1 MGGSYDSY
9 GTKIYVTSSQ
19 FMKAI
24 VESVEGVKKTSSL
37 EKKNVIGTLLS
48 LVVMFMAVTIASS
61 SFSVLLKPLCQSIE
75 PFDPVGSIRFVQ
87 QAGPGEGRS
96 PLPEHHRGYAAV
108 PRAGT
113 PLSFRAQRFEFV
125 AALEIKGTRNHDFL
139 HRYELSTIVFNVL

>member
-9 GTKIYVTSSQ
+9 GTKIYITSSQ

-87 QAGPGEGRS
+87 QAGPG
-96 PLPEHHRGYAAV
+96 
-108 PRAGT
+108 
-113 PLSFRAQRFEFV
+113 
-125 AALEIKGTRNHDFL
+125 KG
-139 HRYELSTIVFNVL
+139 

>member
-1 MGGSYDSY
+1 
-9 GTKIYVTSSQ
+9 
-19 FMKAI
+19 MKAI

-48 LVVMFMAVTIASS
+48 LVVMFMAITVASS
-61 SFSVLLKPLCQSIE
+61 SFSVRLTLPFQFVE
-75 PFDPVGSIRFVQ
+75 PFDPTRSIRFVQ
-87 QAGPGEGRS
+87 QTRPGEGRS
-96 PLPEHHRGYAAV
+96 PLPEHYCWNAAI

-113 PLSFRAQRFEFV
+113 TFSFRAQRLEFA

>member
-37 EKKNVIGTLLS
+37 EKKNVIGTLT

-87 QAGPGEGRS
+87 QAGPG
-96 PLPEHHRGYAAV
+96 
-108 PRAGT
+108 
-113 PLSFRAQRFEFV
+113 
-125 AALEIKGTRNHDFL
+125 KG
-139 HRYELSTIVFNVL
+139 